1 MLHIYHTCAIY
12 SRQDKVSF
20 TINFDHS
27 SFVVAIHHY
36 PTQQQ
41 LYYVFATTCDD
52 FLSVVANPFSCK
64 NAAAAAS

>member
-1 MLHIYHTCAIY
+1 MHHIYHTCAIY